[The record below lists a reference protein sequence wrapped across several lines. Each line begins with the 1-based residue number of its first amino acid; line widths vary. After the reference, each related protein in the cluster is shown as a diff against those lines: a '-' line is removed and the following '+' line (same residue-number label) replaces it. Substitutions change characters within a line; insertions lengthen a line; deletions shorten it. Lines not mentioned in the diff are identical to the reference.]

1 MFSGE
6 FILSTVWIGILKRE
20 IFPDV
25 HGNQKRGEK
34 LGPVCSASRKI
45 PSDGDVLVTLSS
57 GIHPLRSTDYRPL

>member
-6 FILSTVWIGILKRE
+6 SYLSTVWIGILKNE